1 MSEDL
6 PSEIL
11 LSILIVNFNGKDFLG
26 PCLDSIRKHV
36 TVPYEIIVV
45 DNASGDG
52 SVDYLRQNYLTVR
65 VVASHV
71 NLGFTG
77 GNNLA
82 AKEAKGRYLL
92 LMNSDTII
100 CSKVDPLV
108 DLMES
113 KTEIGV
119 LGCCLIYGDGRQQE
133 SVGYIPTALSLVF
146 SWTPL
151 ARLFPQSAKFRST
164 VRADSALY
172 GQTYSEV
179 EWVSGAFLLT
189 RTDLWRRMDGLD
201 EHYFMYME
209 DTDYCR
215 RVRDAGNKVA
225 YSAAC
230 KVIHFEGAGR
240 SWIGEQA
247 VLNSTNSYLVYVR
260 KFHGIVAVLVL
271 RMLLSQVFI
280 ARSLAHF
287 MTYILG
293 MDSNGYEKS
302 NAYRRAALRLLLG
315 GPHEKNRH

>member
-1 MSEDL
+1 MNNGF
-6 PSEIL
+6 PSEVM

-26 PCLDSIRKHV
+26 SCLDSIRKHV

-45 DNASGDG
+45 DNASHDG
-52 SVDYLRQNYLTVR
+52 SVDYLEKNYPAVR
-65 VVASHV
+65 VVANTV

-92 LMNSDTII
+92 LLNNDTII
-100 CSKVDPLV
+100 CSPVDPLI

-113 KTEIGV
+113 KAEVGV
-119 LGCCLIYGDGRQQE
+119 LGCRLIYGDGRQQE
-133 SVGYIPTALSLVF
+133 SVGYMPSVLSLVL

-151 ARLFPQSAKFRST
+151 ARLFPRSAKFRRT
-164 VRADSALY
+164 VSADSALY
-172 GQTYSEV
+172 GQTCSEV

-189 RTDLWRRMDGLD
+189 RAGLWRQLDGLD

-215 RVRDAGNKVA
+215 RVRDAGNKVL

-230 KVIHFEGAGR
+230 QVIHFEGAGR
-240 SWIGEQA
+240 SWIGERA
-247 VLNSTNSYLVYVR
+247 VLNSTDSYLVYVR
-260 KFHGIVAVLVL
+260 KFHGLIAVVVL

-287 MTYILG
+287 ITSVFG
-293 MDSNGYEKS
+293 MDSNGYEKAS
-302 NAYRRAALRLLLG
+302 AYRRAALRLFSG
-315 GPHEKNRH
+315 GAH